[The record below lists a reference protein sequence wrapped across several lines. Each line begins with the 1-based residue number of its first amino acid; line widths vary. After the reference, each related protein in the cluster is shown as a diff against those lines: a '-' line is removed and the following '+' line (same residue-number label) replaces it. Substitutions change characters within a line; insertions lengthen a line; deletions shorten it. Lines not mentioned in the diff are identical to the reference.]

1 MTEKELL
8 PIISTLAEKLGVE
21 VYAVGGHVRDH
32 LLGIEQKTVVEEE
45 NRIVAAL
52 QKDVIEGGDDVVV
65 EKIIKK
71 RDIDF
76 VVVPGNTEIGGV
88 AFVTAFDEV
97 MGQSGSLVLF
107 EQFNTARYVFDDI
120 EIEFAGARKE
130 AYDPASRKP
139 IVVSG
144 TLLEDL
150 ARRDFTVN
158 AMAQRVTSDGL
169 GEIVDPFDG
178 QKDLN
183 EKILRTPLDPME
195 TFSEDPLRIMRAARF
210 AAQLNFS
217 IEATTLKA
225 MYDVRERLSIISAER
240 IAEEFFKLL
249 GTAQPSVG
257 LWILYQTHIFDQ
269 FLPEVPALSGVE
281 EIGGQGHKDNLTH
294 TFKVVDNLATRTNK
308 PLLRYAGLM
317 HDIGKPETKSFIKG
331 RGWAF
336 DMHEHVGKRIVH
348 EVAKRLKM
356 SIADTRYV
364 AKLVRWH
371 QQPIALMDD
380 TITDSAVR
388 RLVVSLGD
396 EIDDLLKL
404 CRSDITT
411 GNPNKLEKRLK
422 NYDVLEKKIIEVIE
436 KDKLRAFQSPLRGE
450 EIMQLSGLKPGP
462 TIGKIKEAIEEA
474 ILEGEIP
481 NQYDAA
487 RAYYEK
493 IKVPFLAGAGEWEK
507 G

>member
-1 MTEKELL
+1 MKEEKLFE
-8 PIISTLAEKLGVE
+8 IISTLADSLGVE
-21 VYAVGGHVRDH
+21 VYVVGGYVRDH
-32 LLGIEQKTVVEEE
+32 LLGVEKKTVVEEE

-52 QKDVIEGGDDVVV
+52 QKDIIDGGDDVVI

-76 VVVPGNTEIGGV
+76 VVVPGSTEIGGV
-88 AFVTAFDEV
+88 AFAKAFDDAVE
-97 MGQSGSLVLF
+97 QSGSLVLF
-107 EQFNTARYVFDDI
+107 EQFNTARYVFEDI

-130 AYDPASRKP
+130 AYDHSSRKP
-139 IVVSG
+139 IVAVG
-144 TLLEDL
+144 TLTEDL
-150 ARRDFTVN
+150 TRRDFTVN
-158 AMAQRVTSDGL
+158 AMAQRVSGGEL
-169 GEIVDPFDG
+169 GEIVDPFNG
-178 QKDLN
+178 QKDLQ
-183 EKILRTPLDPME
+183 EKILRTPLDPIE
-195 TFSEDPLRIMRAARF
+195 TFSEDPLRILRAARF
-210 AAQLNFS
+210 AAQLNFTV
-217 IEATTLKA
+217 EVTTLKA
-225 MYDVRERLSIISAER
+225 MYDARERLSIISAER

-249 GTAQPSVG
+249 GTDQPSVG
-257 LWILYQTHIFDQ
+257 LFLLFQTHVFDQ
-269 FLPEVPALSGVE
+269 FLPEVPALDGVE
-281 EIGGQGHKDNLTH
+281 EAYGHGHKNNLTH

-336 DMHEHVGKRIVH
+336 DMHEHVGKRIVNT
-348 EVAKRLKM
+348 VAKRLKM

-371 QQPIALMDD
+371 QQPIALMDSS
-380 TITDSAVR
+380 ITDSAVR

-396 EIDDLLKL
+396 DIDDLLKL

-411 GNPNKLEKRLK
+411 GNPNKLQKRLK
-422 NYDVLEKKIIEVIE
+422 NYDILEKKIIEVIE

-450 EIMQLSGLKPGP
+450 EIMKLSGLKPGP

-481 NQYDAA
+481 NEYEAA
-487 RAYYEK
+487 KEYYEK
-493 IKVPFLAGAGEWEK
+493 IKASFLKDAGDWERI
-507 G
+507 